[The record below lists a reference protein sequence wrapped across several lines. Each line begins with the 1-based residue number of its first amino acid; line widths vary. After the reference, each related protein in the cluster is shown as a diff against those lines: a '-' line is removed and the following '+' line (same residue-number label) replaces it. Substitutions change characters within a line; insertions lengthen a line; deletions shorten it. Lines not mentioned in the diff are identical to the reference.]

1 MRHPTDAT
9 QAMPARIARLPR
21 DPRGYPIPWNV
32 LRANGAAFFT
42 VNDDRRHWIAIRR
55 GLCPICGEAL
65 GRWKWF
71 VGGPRSAFDPNGWYS
86 DLPGHRECIE
96 FSLQTCPYL
105 AAPKY
110 LGRIDIADWSKLPPE
125 ARILVDET
133 QIPEQQEVF
142 VAVACHISRSS
153 PTAWGYPTCAR
164 SGHSYSG
171 NTGGPESAWTTWK
184 ASASCGRCWARTG
197 RRPARRARENR
208 GVRGIAIG
216 RPASARKSCSSPRAR
231 AYAIAKARSTDVWHI
246 KPIGAGSW

>member
-1 MRHPTDAT
+1 MRHPTNAT

-32 LRANGAAFFT
+32 LRANGTAFFT

-110 LGRIDIADWSKLPPE
+110 LGRIDIVDWSKLPPE

-133 QIPEQQEVF
+133 QIPERPEVF
-142 VAVACHISRSS
+142 VAVACHHIEIQPNGLGLPYVR
-153 PTAWGYPTCAR
+153 
-164 SGHSYSG
+164 
-171 NTGGPESAWTTWK
+171 PERPFLQWQYWRAGKRLDDVEGERIVRTVMGEDWTP
-184 ASASCGRCWARTG
+184 
-197 RRPARRARENR
+197 PACEE
-208 GVRGIAIG
+208 
-216 RPASARKSCSSPRAR
+216 
-231 AYAIAKARSTDVWHI
+231 
-246 KPIGAGSW
+246 GA